1 MSDID
6 SDIGITET
14 LLAPARKAPPSTAPP
29 RRVWTVVLAGLGALL
44 CALDVVV
51 VATAL
56 PALQADFGAS
66 LSQLEWTINAYNLVF
81 ACLTLTGAALGD
93 RPPVSASLD
102 REVPPWAA
110 ADVRRRARPLHP
122 GLRVGRARRR
132 RG

>member
-1 MSDID
+1 MADID
-6 SDIGITET
+6 ISQTP
-14 LLAPARKAPPSTAPP
+14 LAPARKAPPTAPP

-66 LSQLEWTINAYNLVF
+66 LSELEWTINAYNLVF

-93 RPPVSASLD
+93 RPPVSNFA
-102 REVPPWAA
+102 RPGAPPWAA
-110 ADVRRRARPLHP
+110 ADVRRRARRLHT
-122 GLRVGRARRR
+122 GLGVGRARRR
-132 RG
+132 RR